1 MEARFPYPFTAI
13 VGQDEMKLALI
24 LNVID
29 PQIGGVLILGHR
41 GTGKSTAVRALA
53 GLLPKLKRVQGCA
66 YGCNPDEEQE
76 WCDECRGRWNGR
88 RRLPWERAGVPVVE
102 LPLGATE
109 DRVCGSLNIE
119 RALNGAKAF
128 EPGLLARAHRGFL
141 YIDEVNLLPDHLVD
155 LLLDVTASG
164 RNVVERES
172 ISLCHPARFVLIGSG
187 NPEEGELRPQLTDR
201 FGLQVRVTTLMDIAA
216 RVEIVRRRE
225 RFERDPAEFQAAM
238 EVEQAR
244 VRRGIARAARL
255 LVGVAVEDALISRA
269 AGLCLKLGI
278 DGHRGELTLIRAA
291 KALAAFEARKQVS
304 AGDLRRVAGMCL
316 RHRLRRDQ
324 HGEMDSGVRIQH
336 ALDQVLPE
344 GSPENGNEPAPG
356 GTLRKGSEDLILPAL
371 EATLP
376 AAVQQTLDR
385 TGKNS
390 RSPGRG
396 QTGSRR
402 METGSGGRYLR
413 ARADSKTGA
422 VALEATLR
430 AAAPFQALRR
440 PVGRGLRIAAGDLRF
455 KELERPSGILV
466 IFVVDA
472 SGSMALNRI
481 GEAKGAIQLMLRQA
495 YWRRDKVALICFR
508 GAGAEILLP
517 PSRSIE
523 RAKAA
528 TGNLPVGGG
537 TPLAA
542 GIRTALEV
550 AERARRSD
558 ARESL
563 LVVLTDGCANVPL
576 PGGNSAKAE
585 GGDAVWREL
594 RQVCEAARGSVAS
607 VVIDTRQ
614 RLLSRGQG
622 ERLAALLGGRH
633 VFLARPGAQSVCKAL
648 AESAEAARARTE

>member
-1 MEARFPYPFTAI
+1 VAGFPYPFTAI

-29 PQIGGVLILGHR
+29 PQIGGVLILGQR

-53 GLLPKLKRVQGCA
+53 GLLPKLKRVKGCA
-66 YGCNPDEEQE
+66 YGCNPEEEGE
-76 WCDECRGRWNGR
+76 WCEDCLTRRRQG
-88 RRLPWERAGVPVVE
+88 RRLPREQAGVPVVE

-109 DRVCGSLNIE
+109 DRVCGSLDME
-119 RALNGAKAF
+119 RALNGGARVF

-164 RNVVERES
+164 RNVVEREG

-187 NPEEGELRPQLTDR
+187 NPEEGELRPQLMDR
-201 FGLQVRVTTLMDIAA
+201 FGLQVRVTTLTDIAA

-225 RFERDPAEFQAAM
+225 RFEGDPAALLAAI
-238 EVEQAR
+238 EPEQAR
-244 VRRGIARAARL
+244 VRRRIVRAARL
-255 LVGVAVEDALISRA
+255 LAEVRIEDSLIARA
-269 AGLCLKLGI
+269 AELCLKLGI
-278 DGHRGELTLIRAA
+278 DGHRGELTLVRAA
-291 KALAAFEARKQVS
+291 KALAAFEGRKWVS
-304 AGDLRRVAGMCL
+304 AGDLLGVAGMCL

-324 HGEMDSGVRIQH
+324 HGEMDPGVRIQH
-336 ALDQVLPE
+336 ALDRVLPE
-344 GSPENGNEPAPG
+344 SSPGRGDEEPAPG
-356 GTLRKGSEDLILPAL
+356 GGLRKEPEDLILPAL
-371 EATLP
+371 DATLP
-376 AAVQQTLDR
+376 PVVQETLDR
-385 TGKNS
+385 SGKNS
-390 RSPGRG
+390 QSPGRRPS
-396 QTGSRR
+396 GSRR
-402 METGSGGRYLR
+402 METGNGGRYLR
-413 ARADSKTGA
+413 ARAGRKTGA

-430 AAAPFQALRR
+430 AAAPFQPLRR
-440 PVGRGLRIAAGDLRF
+440 PASGQLRIEAGDLRF
-455 KELERPSGILV
+455 KELERPGGLLI

-508 GAGAEILLP
+508 GAGAEVLLP

-523 RAKAA
+523 RARSA

-542 GIRTALEV
+542 GIRTALAV
-550 AERARRSD
+550 AARARRSE

-563 LVVLTDGCANVPL
+563 LVLLTDGCANVPL
-576 PGGNSAKAE
+576 SN
-585 GGDAVWREL
+585 GDSGDVLWREL
-594 RQVCEAARGSVAS
+594 QQVCTAAKADVAS

-614 RLLSRGQG
+614 RLLSRGRG
-622 ERLAALLGGRH
+622 ERLAAWLGGRH
-633 VFLARPGAQSVCKAL
+633 IFLPRPAAESVCNAV
-648 AESAEAARARTE
+648 AESAEAVRARTD